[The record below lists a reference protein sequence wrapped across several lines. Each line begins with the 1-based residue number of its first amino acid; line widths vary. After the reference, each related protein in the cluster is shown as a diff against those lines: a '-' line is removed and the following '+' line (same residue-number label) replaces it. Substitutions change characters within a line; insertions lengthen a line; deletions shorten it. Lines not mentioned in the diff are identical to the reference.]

1 MKTSNG
7 LGEAMSKGQHTFVKG
22 AAILGMAGLIV
33 KAIGA
38 VFRIPLANILGEEGM
53 AYYQVAYPIYATLLV
68 ISSAGLPAAISK
80 MVSERVSL
88 GDYRGAHKTFQ
99 TAFKLLLFFG
109 IVTTALM
116 FALSGTYAG
125 AVGYPSANL
134 SLMMIAPSLFFV
146 SILSAYRGYFQGL
159 QMMSPTAVTQLVE
172 QIVKL
177 GAGLYLASLWAQKG
191 VEYGAAG
198 ALLGVTASEI
208 MALIIIMIVYNLRK
222 KNIKLQRRQSP
233 GNMLHSDRS
242 VMRELIAIAIP
253 ITLGACLMPIVNAVD
268 SAIVTNTLNSINYAA
283 YNPLTPKASFGVLT
297 GYVNTLIN
305 MPAVLSLALCM
316 SLVPAVSE
324 SRAQNDLLAVS
335 GRSGMGF
342 KLALLVGLPCSVG
355 LYLLAE
361 PILTL
366 LYYPNG
372 LSADGIVVGTH
383 LLQTLSIGVLFL
395 TMLQSM
401 TGVLQGAGRPIIPVI
416 NLAIGVAVKVVLSL
430 VLIRIPHLNVNG
442 AALGTAACY
451 GIAAVLNV
459 IAVYRI
465 AHPRIRVASGVLMPL
480 LSTAMMG
487 IVVYFM
493 YRSLLPRLGN
503 SIAVLICIA
512 TAVLV
517 YVVMLFF
524 TGALKKDDMAFI
536 PGGGRITRFV
546 NRLGYWRDD

>member
-1 MKTSNG
+1 
-7 LGEAMSKGQHTFVKG
+7 MSKGQQTFVKG
-22 AAILGMAGLIV
+22 AAILGVAGLIV
-33 KAIGA
+33 KFIGA

-68 ISSAGLPAAISK
+68 ISSAGVPAAISK

-109 IVTTALM
+109 IVTTAIM
-116 FALSGTYAG
+116 FAFSGVYAN

-159 QMMSPTAVTQLVE
+159 QMMSPTAVTQLIE
-172 QIVKL
+172 QVIKL
-177 GAGLYLASLWAQKG
+177 GAGLYLASLWVQRG

-198 ALLGVTASEI
+198 ALLGVTASEV
-208 MALIIIMIVYNLRK
+208 MALLVIMVLYNRK
-222 KNIKLQRRQSP
+222 KKKIKTQRRQTP
-233 GNMLHSDRS
+233 GNMLNSGRPI
-242 VMRELIAIAIP
+242 MRELIMIAIP

-268 SAIVTNTLNSINYAA
+268 TAIVTNTLNSIDYAA

-316 SLVPAVSE
+316 SLVPAISE
-324 SRAQNDLLAVS
+324 SRAKNDLIAVS
-335 GRSGMGF
+335 SRSGMGF
-342 KLALLVGLPCSVG
+342 KLALLVGLPCAVG
-355 LYLLAE
+355 LFLLAE

-366 LYYPNG
+366 LYYPKG
-372 LSADGIVVGTH
+372 LSADGVAVGTQ

-416 NLAIGVAVKVVLSL
+416 NLAIGVGVKIVLSL
-430 VLIRIPHLNVNG
+430 LLIRIPSLNING

-451 GIAAVLNV
+451 GIAALLNV
-459 IAVYRI
+459 IAVIRI
-465 AHPRIRVASGVLMPL
+465 ARARIHLASGVLMPL

-493 YRSLLPRLGN
+493 YRSLSPQLGN
-503 SIAVLICIA
+503 TLSLLACIA
-512 TAVLV
+512 AAVLV
-517 YVVMLFF
+517 YIVMLFF
-524 TGALKKDDMAFI
+524 TGALNKDDMAFI

-546 NRLGYWRDD
+546 NKLGYWRDD